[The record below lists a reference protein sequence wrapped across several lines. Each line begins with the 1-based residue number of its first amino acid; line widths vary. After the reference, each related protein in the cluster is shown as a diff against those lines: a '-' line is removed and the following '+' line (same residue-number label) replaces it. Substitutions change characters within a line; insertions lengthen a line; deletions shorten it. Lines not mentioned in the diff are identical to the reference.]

1 MGLCNVVLG
10 RAVWKHSRE
19 NTNCFFFL
27 ALSSSICW
35 QFSWKQTRSR
45 NGSHNLP
52 ATARDGKNNG
62 ILKGVTNPGAPLL
75 SHCTTSWLYKCIQED
90 QNPLKVW
97 NGSFFQPWR
106 GNFNLKLPFSRLPSV
121 GQHNQQNPNL
131 RALVPLVTQSFGDL
145 QSENHSKTSDRT
157 LLFCLQLHLC
167 TSLSLSFN

>member
-1 MGLCNVVLG
+1 MK
-10 RAVWKHSRE
+10 AFQRE
-19 NTNCFFFL
+19 HKL
-27 ALSSSICW
+27 V
-35 QFSWKQTRSR
+35 FSWLCLSVFVGNFLENRQGLEIAHTTCLQLLIEMEKKK
-45 NGSHNLP
+45 
-52 ATARDGKNNG
+52 D
-62 ILKGVTNPGAPLL
+62 ILKNVTNPGAPLF

-90 QNPLKVW
+90 QNPVKVL

-145 QSENHSKTSDRT
+145 QSENHFKTSDGT

>member
-1 MGLCNVVLG
+1 MSFLEEKYESIPE
-10 RAVWKHSRE
+10 RKQIA
-19 NTNCFFFL
+19 FFL
-27 ALSSSICW
+27 ALSSSIFW
-35 QFSWKQTRSR
+35 QFSWKQTRSG
-45 NGSHNLP
+45 NSSHNLP
-52 ATARDGKNNG
+52 STTAQDGKTNG
-62 ILKGVTNPGAPLL
+62 ILKEVTNPGAPLF
-75 SHCTTSWLYKCIQED
+75 SHCTTSRLYKYIQED
-90 QNPLKVW
+90 QNPVKVW

-145 QSENHSKTSDRT
+145 QSENHFKTSDGT